1 MRALI
6 VLAILPTA
14 ASFCACGSNDT
25 SSYSSGDDA
34 DAGAGSSRSS
44 ASGGTSGSSGGAA
57 SDGSSSGAPNDGS
70 SGGYGTSD
78 ASADGQVVDVTPPQD
93 GGTGDGT
100 VATTVTFNNG
110 GFWND
115 TTGKKIQAH
124 GGGFLKVGDTWYWFG
139 EDKTMNMGGTG
150 TFYGVS
156 CYASKDLVTWEFR
169 NSVVTRNTTS
179 QLNVTNRVIER
190 PKVIYNESTKQYVM
204 WAHWDNTNYNDSQ
217 AVIFQSATVDG
228 NYTYVKN
235 FKPGGND
242 SRDCTLFKED
252 NGTAYFISV
261 ANTNA
266 DMMVYGLTS
275 DYLDVQ
281 QVTAKIWAGQHREAP
296 AIFKIQGTYY
306 GVTSQSTGW
315 APNQGGYSTATS
327 IGGPWSNI
335 INIGDNTTFQSQSTY
350 VIPVVG
356 SQTTTYIYAGDR
368 WNSSNL
374 SLSQYVWVPLTVNGT
389 MLSLTYYARWS
400 LNLATGVWS
409 PN

>member
-1 MRALI
+1 
-6 VLAILPTA
+6 V
-14 ASFCACGSNDT
+14 
-25 SSYSSGDDA
+25 
-34 DAGAGSSRSS
+34 
-44 ASGGTSGSSGGAA
+44 
-57 SDGSSSGAPNDGS
+57 
-70 SGGYGTSD
+70 
-78 ASADGQVVDVTPPQD
+78 
-93 GGTGDGT
+93 
-100 VATTVTFNNG
+100 
-110 GFWND
+110 FWND
-115 TTGKKIQAH
+115 TNEDQAH

-139 EDKTMNMGGTG
+139 EDKTMNTGGTG
-150 TFYGVS
+150 NFYAVS

-179 QLNVTNRVIER
+179 QLNVANRVIER
-190 PKVIYNESTKQYVM
+190 PKVIYNESTQQYVM

-242 SRDCTLFKED
+242 SRDCALFKDD
-252 NGTAYFISV
+252 NGAAYFISV

-266 DMMVYGLTS
+266 DMMVYALTS

-281 QVTAKIWAGQHREAP
+281 QTTAKIWAGQHREAP
-296 AIFKIQGTYY
+296 AIFKIGGTYY
-306 GVTSQSTGW
+306 GITSQSTGW
-315 APNQGGYSTATS
+315 APNQAGYSTAAS
-327 IGGPWSNI
+327 IGGPWSI
-335 INIGDNTTFQSQSTY
+335 VNIGDNTTFQSQSTY

-356 SQTTTYIYAGDR
+356 SQTTTYIYVGDR

-389 MLSLTYYARWS
+389 MLSMTYYARWS